1 MTYPP
6 GPPHPYGYGYPPPPP
21 PPKPGVIP
29 LAPLRVGDLLGG
41 AFSAYGRYWKPLL
54 GIAAI
59 AYGGAGVLVGGVL
72 LVAYG
77 SVVDNLERLDA
88 LPDDA
93 NPGFADFQALLVA
106 FGSVWL
112 LGMLGMLVATALI
125 NAAVPAVIQDAV
137 LGRPARFGTVL
148 RRAWSRLGAVIGS
161 VCLSSLAAALPAFL
175 LVLAFMVT
183 LAQVVVN
190 PDDSGTVSALTVLL
204 SVLLALASFPLALWL
219 WVKFLF
225 APSAAVIENQG
236 PVESLRRSAHLV
248 RGSWWRIFGCVL
260 LIGLIVSVAGGM
272 IQWFVSILA
281 AIPMTSL
288 VSQAPESPRDLFP
301 TLWGVMLT
309 AGFVQLLVQ
318 TLLAPLQPL
327 VTSLLYI
334 DQRIRK
340 ENLAPMLAQS
350 AAPAPAGAP
359 DAGAP
364 DA

>member
-59 AYGGAGVLVGGVL
+59 AYGGAGVLVGGAL
-72 LVAYG
+72 LAVYG
-77 SVVDNLERLDA
+77 SVIDNLERLDA

-161 VCLSSLAAALPAFL
+161 VVLSTLAAVLPGL
-175 LVLAFMVT
+175 LLILAFVLTMV
-183 LAQVVVN
+183 QVVVN
-190 PDDSGTVSALTVLL
+190 PDDSGTASAVTAIL
-204 SVLLALASFPLALWL
+204 SVLFALATFPLALWL
-219 WVKFLF
+219 WVKFSL
-225 APSAAVIENQG
+225 APAAAVIENQG
-236 PVESLRRSAHLV
+236 PMAALRRSAHLV
-248 RGSWWRIFGCVL
+248 RGSWWRIFGCVV
-260 LIGLIVSVAGGM
+260 LIGLIVGVVGGM
-272 IQWFVSILA
+272 VQEFVSILA
-281 AIPMTSL
+281 MVPMTSL
-288 VSQAPESPRDLFP
+288 ASGDHENMRASFS

-309 AGFVQLLVQ
+309 AGAVGLVVQI
-318 TLLAPLQPL
+318 LLAPLQPL
-327 VTSLLYI
+327 VVSLLYI

-350 AAPAPAGAP
+350 AGPAPAGAP
-359 DAGAP
+359 DA
-364 DA
+364 